1 MLMSGVS
8 IGACGS
14 FSITLS
20 ASSISESLWK
30 RPLGGPLGGQDAGG
44 LVVELGGG
52 WVGSWSE
59 GTFLGGTGG
68 TILGLAD
75 SLGGRVGASVGLIS
89 SVGFSLVAF
98 WGLSGSKAGFW
109 AGLGAVKVQLMGGT
123 KVVVVVWTEG
133 PFAWDGGRGD
143 KSTRVVTEDSVSDCL
158 SELNLTL
165 SEVGVGVGK

>member
-20 ASSISESLWK
+20 ASSISESLMK
-30 RPLGGPLGGQDAGG
+30 RPLGGPLGGQDAEG
-44 LVVELGGG
+44 LVVALGGG
-52 WVGSWSE
+52 WGGVGSLQE
-59 GTFLGGTGG
+59 GNFLGGTGG

-98 WGLSGSKAGFW
+98 
-109 AGLGAVKVQLMGGT
+109 
-123 KVVVVVWTEG
+123 
-133 PFAWDGGRGD
+133 
-143 KSTRVVTEDSVSDCL
+143 
-158 SELNLTL
+158 
-165 SEVGVGVGK
+165 